1 MKKLGICDMSKK
13 LIVISII
20 LVSLSVVFASCSS
33 DKKGNESPTVAV
45 TDSNGTTHYYELVTD
60 EDGNALTTDNE
71 QAVFVEIV
79 TDKDGTYITN
89 EHTTV
94 MPFDNGSVN
103 QNSSANSTEKNNG
116 DILDA
121 DNTVNFESFS
131 PKPDTTETVAQ
142 STTSTTKQ
150 ETTSTTE
157 STNPPA
163 TDSEG
168 WVTKWY

>member
-33 DKKGNESPTVAV
+33 NNNTNESSTVAV
-45 TDSNGTTHYYELVTD
+45 TDSNGITHYYEPVTD
-60 EDGNALTTDNE
+60 KDGNALTTDNE

-79 TDKDGTYITN
+79 TDKNGTYITN

-121 DNTVNFESFS
+121 DNTVNFESS
-131 PKPDTTETVAQ
+131 SSHTATTETVAQ

-163 TDSEG
+163 TDSDG
-168 WVTKWY
+168 WITKWY

>member
-33 DKKGNESPTVAV
+33 NNNTNESSTVAV
-45 TDSNGTTHYYELVTD
+45 TDSNGITHYYEPVTD
-60 EDGNALTTDNE
+60 KDGNALTTDNE

-79 TDKDGTYITN
+79 TDKNGTYITN
-89 EHTTV
+89 EHTTI

-103 QNSSANSTEKNNG
+103 QNSSANSTEKSNG

-121 DNTVNFESFS
+121 DNTVNFEANSN
-131 PKPDTTETVAQ
+131 PTTETTAQ
-142 STTSTTKQ
+142 STVSV
-150 ETTSTTE
+150 TE
-157 STNPPA
+157 SDIPPA

-168 WVTKWY
+168 WITKWY